1 MNISTKPT
9 AQRAGATTVKS
20 GVSDEVR
27 MRRVRLAGVAVMT
40 VLAGCA
46 STPRDDAAL
55 SAARV
60 VVAGA
65 HTDPNVRGDA
75 NVEMTKADSALAA
88 ANSALDRGAGLG
100 EVEHQAYLADRYAR
114 AAKVHGTLLA
124 SKAAIAEQDNRRN
137 AVVIEARNTD
147 VRLANARADDS
158 AAGLVAAN
166 DRAAAAAAELAALK
180 AKPTDRGDVVKLG
193 DLLFATGRSELQG
206 SADRSIDALSAFLV
220 GHPARVVRVEG
231 FTDSTG
237 SESFN
242 QGLSE
247 RRAES
252 VAMALSRRGVAAG
265 RVSVQGYGESFPVAS
280 NSTTTGRQENRRVE
294 VVISEDGAV
303 IAGRS
308 R

>member
-1 MNISTKPT
+1 MNPANYLYLSALLFTI
-9 AQRAGATTVKS
+9 GA
-20 GVSDEVR
+20 
-27 MRRVRLAGVAVMT
+27 AGV
-40 VLAGCA
+40 
-46 STPRDDAAL
+46 
-55 SAARV
+55 
-60 VVAGA
+60 
-65 HTDPNVRGDA
+65 
-75 NVEMTKADSALAA
+75 
-88 ANSALDRGAGLG
+88 
-100 EVEHQAYLADRYAR
+100 
-114 AAKVHGTLLA
+114 LL
-124 SKAAIAEQDNRRN
+124 RRN

-180 AKPTDRGDVVKLG
+180 AKPTDRGDVVTLG